1 MPYIHRE
8 NARGMQARDALLLLM
23 SLSKKN
29 KTLGVYITDHSNICM
44 ILASGLSGLYF
55 VLPQVLNDVTSPDWH
70 RLTPDDVNDMKE
82 LSTFVTS
89 LEFTNAVAQ
98 V

>member
-55 VLPQVLNDVTSPDWH
+55 VLPQVLTDVTSPDWH
-70 RLTPDDVNDMKE
+70 RLTPDDVNDIKE